1 VAVDVA
7 TSAFAGEPQPVE
19 IYHRGIWYSGHLL
32 GWRHDSDGRCLARV
46 SCVVGKLKHKAW
58 KDLADLRLPDTFADR
73 SLALP
78 SLETTRR
85 IDVPEPDDDETRPH
99 VLLADLR
106 VRPRTPPHAIT
117 PPPARPRPAVESQ
130 KAPQPEK
137 AAEPRP
143 ASEPLPAPAIRAAQ
157 PAIRAQ
163 DPQQAQDP
171 CGQRPTRRPVVRPVV
186 RTVERPRP
194 RPTPDPRWTVTRDWL
209 SAV

>member
-58 KDLADLRLPDTFADR
+58 KDLADLRLPDTFGDR
-73 SLALP
+73 SLLLP
-78 SLETTRR
+78 SLEPTTRR
-85 IDVPEPDDDETRPH
+85 IDDPGPEDDETRPH

-117 PPPARPRPAVESQ
+117 PPPARPRPAAEPPKTPTLP
-130 KAPQPEK
+130 KAPAPEK
-137 AAEPRP
+137 AAEP
-143 ASEPLPAPAIRAAQ
+143 AVWAA
-157 PAIRAQ
+157 

-171 CGQRPTRRPVVRPVV
+171 CGQRPVRRPVVRPVV
-186 RTVERPRP
+186 RTAERPRP
-194 RPTPDPRWTVTRDWL
+194 RPTADPRWTVTRDWL

>member
-46 SCVVGKLKHKAW
+46 SCVVGKLRHKAW
-58 KDLADLRLPDTFADR
+58 KDLADLRLPDTFGDR

-78 SLETTRR
+78 PLETTRR
-85 IDVPEPDDDETRPH
+85 IDDPEQDDDATRPH

-117 PPPARPRPAVESQ
+117 PPPARPRPAAEPQ
-130 KAPQPEK
+130 KAREPQK
-137 AAEPRP
+137 AAEP
-143 ASEPLPAPAIRAAQ
+143 AKVAE

-171 CGQRPTRRPVVRPVV
+171 CGQRPARRPVVRPVV

-194 RPTPDPRWTVTRDWL
+194 RPAADPRWTVTRDWL
-209 SAV
+209 SAG

>member
-1 VAVDVA
+1 VVVDVA

-58 KDLADLRLPDTFADR
+58 KDLGDLRLPEPGGT
-73 SLALP
+73 LMLP
-78 SLETTRR
+78 SARLAARR
-85 IDVPEPDDDETRPH
+85 ADNRPDPDDDETRPH

-106 VRPRTPPHAIT
+106 VRPRPPEHAIT
-117 PPPARPRPAVESQ
+117 PPPPRQRTAPKPAAVVEPQVAVEPEAAPPQAPEPRRPRPE
-130 KAPQPEK
+130 
-137 AAEPRP
+137 
-143 ASEPLPAPAIRAAQ
+143 

-163 DPQQAQDP
+163 DPRQAQDP
-171 CGQRPTRRPVVRPVV
+171 CGQRPAHRPVVRPVV
-186 RTVERPRP
+186 RTVERARP